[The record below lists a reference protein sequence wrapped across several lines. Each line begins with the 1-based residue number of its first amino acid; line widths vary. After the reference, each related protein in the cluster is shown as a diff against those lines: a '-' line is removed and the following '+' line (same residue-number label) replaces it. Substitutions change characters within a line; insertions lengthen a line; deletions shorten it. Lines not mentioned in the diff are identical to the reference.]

1 MGSCNRGPL
10 ISVSQR
16 EKLPGRGVLPRR
28 DVLGLNPRAYIKGRN
43 VGRTRTHG
51 TERGNNQAM
60 PWEYWVTRN
69 CGTNP
74 AAVGRQVS
82 RTALVPNLYIL
93 PPWPFYTGA
102 PKLTLRGGAPR
113 SAQPSLWRTS
123 YSQQHPRIIRAR
135 VRLSTI
141 SQIPFTSSS
150 RPLPPARPFEPVA
163 RHPARRLGHPPP
175 PSLLMAP
182 GSRPGRMRARRAP
195 HSQTTDALSTNPPPR
210 VLLPVAELRRC
221 VCTGAHT
228 TWLAAFTQ
236 SQPWPPTRYKASA
249 PSYSRK

>member
-1 MGSCNRGPL
+1 M
-10 ISVSQR
+10 
-16 EKLPGRGVLPRR
+16 
-28 DVLGLNPRAYIKGRN
+28 
-43 VGRTRTHG
+43 T
-51 TERGNNQAM
+51 
-60 PWEYWVTRN
+60 WEYWVTRN

-82 RTALVPNLYIL
+82 RTGNRPLSQAIYIAPLALLYRS
-93 PPWPFYTGA
+93 

-175 PSLLMAP
+175 PPLLMAP

-195 HSQTTDALSTNPPPR
+195 HSQTTDALSANPPPR

>member
-28 DVLGLNPRAYIKGRN
+28 DVLGLNPRASIKGRN

-150 RPLPPARPFEPVA
+150 RPLRSPGPRTPYTAAPATQGTHGARAARP
-163 RHPARRLGHPPP
+163 
-175 PSLLMAP
+175 
-182 GSRPGRMRARRAP
+182 RAAQANPQR
-195 HSQTTDALSTNPPPR
+195 TVCDVST
-210 VLLPVAELRRC
+210 
-221 VCTGAHT
+221 
-228 TWLAAFTQ
+228 
-236 SQPWPPTRYKASA
+236 S
-249 PSYSRK
+249 